1 MGTTKPA
8 TVVKARLRNFGNGI
22 LEVSDEAVKF
32 YVQTGRFKKHRET
45 IRDIP
50 TSEIET
56 LERQENDVS
65 ITWKGNTDVF
75 AVEQTSQVLHIQ
87 ERILAVLKERQETNE
102 DKVSEEQVEQKQSDQ
117 SSKLVHS
124 TANAVEVV
132 NSLFE
137 VLRHLHGRIDWK
149 IVELSSQ
156 RVDDAVA
163 KLASENEN
171 LAFLDVKPIAAAIQQ
186 RFPKEIA
193 YRTFDALKMLHE
205 RFNRVDSSHAE
216 GAEQPHPKQHD
227 ARLTLQAFFVWN
239 DMTLGAVVGDKDTEK
254 ESAEMLR
261 IIEELVKQPSSQIDS
276 DRVRAAFEKLSGE
289 REKQKE
295 GLEELKAMLELQLKD
310 FMSLVERAQ

>member
-1 MGTTKPA
+1 
-8 TVVKARLRNFGNGI
+8 
-22 LEVSDEAVKF
+22 
-32 YVQTGRFKKHRET
+32 
-45 IRDIP
+45 
-50 TSEIET
+50 
-56 LERQENDVS
+56 
-65 ITWKGNTDVF
+65 
-75 AVEQTSQVLHIQ
+75 
-87 ERILAVLKERQETNE
+87 
-102 DKVSEEQVEQKQSDQ
+102 
-117 SSKLVHS
+117 
-124 TANAVEVV
+124 VEVV

-149 IVELSSQ
+149 ILELSSQ

-171 LAFLDVKPIAAAIQQ
+171 LSFLDVKPIAAAIQQ

-216 GAEQPHPKQHD
+216 GAEQPHPKQYD

-295 GLEELKAMLELQLKD
+295 GFEELKAMLELQLKD

>member
-1 MGTTKPA
+1 MSTTKPS

-56 LERQENDVS
+56 LERQENDLS

-87 ERILAVLKERQETNE
+87 ERILTVLKERQKTKEA
-102 DKVSEEQVEQKQSDQ
+102 KVAEEHVEQKQSEQ

-124 TANAVEVV
+124 TAKAVEAV

-163 KLASENEN
+163 KLASENEK
-171 LAFLDVKPIAAAIQQ
+171 LAFLDVKPIAAAVQQ

-193 YRTFDALKMLHE
+193 DRAFDALKTLHE
-205 RFNRVDSSHAE
+205 RFNREDSSPAE
-216 GAEQPHPKQHD
+216 GAEQPDPNQRD
-227 ARLTLQAFFVWN
+227 AKLILQAFYVWN
-239 DMTLGAVVGDKDTEK
+239 DVMLGAVVGDKDTGK
-254 ESAEMLR
+254 ETAELLR
-261 IIEELVKQPSSQIDS
+261 IIEELAKKPSSQIDAG
-276 DRVRAAFEKLSGE
+276 RVRNAFEKLSAE

-295 GLEELKAMLELQLKD
+295 GFEELKTMLELQLKD
-310 FMSLVERAQ
+310 FMSLVEAGQ